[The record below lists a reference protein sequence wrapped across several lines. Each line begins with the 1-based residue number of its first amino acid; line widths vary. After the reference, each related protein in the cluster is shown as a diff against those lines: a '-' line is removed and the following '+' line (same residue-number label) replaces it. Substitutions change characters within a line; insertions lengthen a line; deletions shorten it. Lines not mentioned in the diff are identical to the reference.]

1 MASPAE
7 EEVSM
12 EFNMSMV
19 VPATPAQ
26 LWETLVD
33 VPSISSCI
41 PGCEDVNEIERLAT
55 YKATVK
61 QKIGPFK
68 IEVPADIIVESV
80 TEPSNVRIR
89 ATGRDKFTGTR
100 LTAILDVTVTSDGP
114 SSTLAVDAKV
124 DIQGRLATMGLGV
137 IKRRVDQNFEEFET
151 KLKALLGVA

>member
-1 MASPAE
+1 
-7 EEVSM
+7 M

-19 VPATPAQ
+19 VPASPAE
-26 LWETLVD
+26 LWKTLLD

-41 PGCEDVNEIERLAT
+41 PGCENVEEIEQLAI

-68 IEVPADIIVESV
+68 VEVPADIVVESI
-80 TEPSNVRIR
+80 TELSNVRIR

-100 LTAILDVTVTSDGP
+100 LIAILDVNVAPDGAD
-114 SSTLAVDAKV
+114 STLAVDAKV

-137 IKRRVDQNFEEFET
+137 IKRRVDQNFEEFEV
-151 KLKALLGVA
+151 KLKNLVGAA

>member
-1 MASPAE
+1 
-7 EEVSM
+7 M

-19 VPATPAQ
+19 VPATPED
-26 LWETLVD
+26 LWKTLID

-41 PGCEDVNEIERLAT
+41 PGCENVEEIARLES

-68 IEVPADIIVESV
+68 VEVPAEILVESV
-80 TEPSNVRIR
+80 TEPSHVRTR

-100 LTAILDVTVTSDGP
+100 LAVILDVNVIPEGP
-114 SSTLAVDAKV
+114 GSKLAVDAKV

-151 KLKALLGVA
+151 RLKSLLGAT

>member
-1 MASPAE
+1 
-7 EEVSM
+7 M

-19 VPATPAQ
+19 VPATPED
-26 LWETLVD
+26 LWKTLID

-41 PGCEDVNEIERLAT
+41 PGCENVEEIARLES

-68 IEVPADIIVESV
+68 VEVPAEILVESV
-80 TEPSNVRIR
+80 TEPSHVRTR

-100 LTAILDVTVTSDGP
+100 LAVILDVNVIPEGP
-114 SSTLAVDAKV
+114 GSKLAVDAKV

-151 KLKALLGVA
+151 RLKSLLGAA

>member
-1 MASPAE
+1 
-7 EEVSM
+7 M

-26 LWETLVD
+26 LWTALVD

-41 PGCEDVNEIERLAT
+41 PGCENVEEIERLAT

-68 IEVPADIIVESV
+68 VEVPADITVESV

-100 LTAILDVTVTSDGP
+100 LTAVLDVIVSPDGTD
-114 SSTLAVDAKV
+114 STLAVDAKV

-137 IKRRVDQNFEEFET
+137 IRRRVDQNFEEFEV
-151 KLKALLGVA
+151 KLKTLLGAT

>member
-1 MASPAE
+1 
-7 EEVSM
+7 M

-19 VPATPAQ
+19 VPATPED
-26 LWETLVD
+26 LWKTLID

-41 PGCEDVNEIERLAT
+41 PGCENVEEIVRLES

-68 IEVPADIIVESV
+68 IEVPAEILVESV
-80 TEPSNVRIR
+80 TEPSHVRTR

-100 LTAILDVTVTSDGP
+100 LAVILDVSVIPEDSGSKLTVE
-114 SSTLAVDAKV
+114 AKV

-151 KLKALLGVA
+151 RLKNLLGGA

>member
-1 MASPAE
+1 M
-7 EEVSM
+7 SM

-26 LWETLVD
+26 LWNMLID

-41 PGCEDVNEIERLAT
+41 PGCENVEEIERLAT

-68 IEVPADIIVESV
+68 VEVPADIIVEAVS
-80 TEPSNVRIR
+80 EPSNVRIR

-100 LTAILDVTVTSDGP
+100 LTAILDVNVTPDGTD
-114 SSTLAVDAKV
+114 STLAVCAKV
-124 DIQGRLATMGLGV
+124 DIQGRLAAMGLGV
-137 IKRRVDQNFEEFET
+137 IKRRVDQNFEEFEK
-151 KLKALLGVA
+151 KLKDMLGAA

>member
-1 MASPAE
+1 
-7 EEVSM
+7 M

-26 LWETLVD
+26 LWDALID

-41 PGCEDVNEIERLAT
+41 PGCENVEEIERLAT

-68 IEVPADIIVESV
+68 VEVPADIVVESV

-89 ATGRDKFTGTR
+89 AMGRDKFTGTR
-100 LTAILDVTVTSDGP
+100 LTAILDVNVTPDG
-114 SSTLAVDAKV
+114 SESTLAVDATV

-137 IKRRVDQNFEEFET
+137 IRRRVDRNFEEFEA
-151 KLKALLGVA
+151 KLKSLLGAA

>member
-1 MASPAE
+1 VARIAAKEM
-7 EEVSM
+7 SM

-26 LWETLVD
+26 LWNTLID

-41 PGCEDVNEIERLAT
+41 PGCENVQEIERLAT

-68 IEVPADIIVESV
+68 VEVPADIVVESV

-89 ATGRDKFTGTR
+89 AIGRDKLTGTR
-100 LTAILDVTVTSDGP
+100 LTAILDVNVTPDG
-114 SSTLAVDAKV
+114 SESTLAVDAKV

-137 IKRRVDQNFEEFET
+137 IKRRVDQNFEEFEA
-151 KLKALLGVA
+151 KLKSLLGAA

>member
-1 MASPAE
+1 
-7 EEVSM
+7 M

-19 VPATPAQ
+19 VPAIPEE
-26 LWETLVD
+26 LWKTLID

-41 PGCEDVNEIERLAT
+41 PGCEDVKEIGRLET

-68 IEVPADIIVESV
+68 IEAPADIVVESV
-80 TEPSNVRIR
+80 TEPSHVRTR
-89 ATGRDKFTGTR
+89 ATARDKFTGTR
-100 LTAILDVTVTSDGP
+100 IAVVLDVNVTPEGSG
-114 SSTLAVDAKV
+114 SKLAVDAKV

-151 KLKALLGVA
+151 RLKNLLGGT